1 MNYKGNQKQ
10 HQYFSN
16 KFQSLLKWVLKIS
29 NLFYYIL
36 DFIDKFDQFKLT
48 KLNRFLFTL
57 MDLWLIKSY
66 APLLVIITH

>member
-10 HQYFSN
+10 PQYFSN